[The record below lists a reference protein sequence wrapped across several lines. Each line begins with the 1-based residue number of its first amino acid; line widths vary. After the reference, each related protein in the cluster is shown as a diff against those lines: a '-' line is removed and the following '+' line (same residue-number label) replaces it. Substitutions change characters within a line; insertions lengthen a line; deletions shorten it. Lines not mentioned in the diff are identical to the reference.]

1 MTQGTLE
8 LENTIVLYH
17 DVMICHK
24 KDRDDIVPIS
34 LVSRLM
40 YLGVN
45 LKTLINDKGVDVNE
59 GRFHLSN

>member
-1 MTQGTLE
+1 
-8 LENTIVLYH
+8 
-17 DVMICHK
+17 MICHK
-24 KDRDDIVPIS
+24 KDREDIVPIS